1 MTPLRLRYW
10 DARLHAAVGAL
21 PESPADRWLRRLT
34 RSADHGRLW
43 FAVALLLALRRGP
56 SRRAALRGLGSL
68 TVASAVVNAVLKRV
82 FGRVRPDMANLSAG
96 RALPR
101 APHTFSFPSGHSAS
115 AGAFATG
122 VVLESPLAGA
132 AVGPLALAVGYS
144 RVHVG
149 VHYPGDVVSGL
160 AIGAGLALA
169 GRRLRPPPTPPAAA
183 PGAPAPA
190 LPRGA
195 GLVVAAGPAATDV
208 RRLLPDAEVLDR
220 GPDALRDAARGGRA
234 RALGV
239 AGDEGAVAVA
249 AAVAAEH
256 GLPLAVF
263 GGTGPLGG
271 APEETAAAVAAGSAA
286 AVDVADVDG
295 ALVTGPAVVGL
306 RLPPGPRAAARALR
320 DATPVGVVVDG
331 RPAEVW
337 ALSVAPGRSG
347 GPLDVRCVRADVP
360 FARLRAALAPGG
372 RPVPAGREVRVHL
385 WSGPRPVHLGGR
397 AGEVATSFA
406 VRARPPLVVY
416 RPR

>member
-68 TVASAVVNAVLKRV
+68 TVASTVVNTVLKRV

-160 AIGAGLALA
+160 AIGAGVALA
-169 GRRLRPPPTPPAAA
+169 GRRLRPPPPTPP
-183 PGAPAPA
+183 
-190 LPRGA
+190 
-195 GLVVAAGPAATDV
+195 
-208 RRLLPDAEVLDR
+208 
-220 GPDALRDAARGGRA
+220 
-234 RALGV
+234 
-239 AGDEGAVAVA
+239 
-249 AAVAAEH
+249 
-256 GLPLAVF
+256 
-263 GGTGPLGG
+263 
-271 APEETAAAVAAGSAA
+271 TA
-286 AVDVADVDG
+286 
-295 ALVTGPAVVGL
+295 
-306 RLPPGPRAAARALR
+306 
-320 DATPVGVVVDG
+320 
-331 RPAEVW
+331 
-337 ALSVAPGRSG
+337 
-347 GPLDVRCVRADVP
+347 
-360 FARLRAALAPGG
+360 
-372 RPVPAGREVRVHL
+372 
-385 WSGPRPVHLGGR
+385 
-397 AGEVATSFA
+397 
-406 VRARPPLVVY
+406 
-416 RPR
+416 